1 MTRHREHMTW
11 SWRLTEIAGIE
22 IRVHATFPI
31 LLVWVA
37 ASTYVAAGS
46 IAAAVSGMLLICVL
60 FAIVVL
66 HEMGHALMARRFGI
80 ATKDITLLPI
90 GGVARLER
98 MPERPRDELLV
109 AVAGPAVNVVLAAA
123 FFALAWLS
131 GARGAAFDLESGSPL
146 LTLAWINVAL
156 ATFNLVPAFP
166 MDGGRALRAILAMRL
181 PAERAT
187 RIAARLGQSLAFVL
201 GFVGL
206 LGNPMLVF
214 IALFVW
220 LGAAGELRTAE
231 VRHAVEGVPVHLAM
245 AHDAI
250 VLAPED
256 SLATAVEISV
266 GGFQH
271 DFAVVE
277 GGAIVGM
284 LSRADL
290 LRAVSE
296 HGTTPTVGSAMSRE
310 FSVVR
315 TTDDLVLALEPL
327 ESGCGCLPVVD
338 ERGTFAGLLTM
349 EGVGELL
356 AFRTAIAAPHR
367 AFPRDPPRA
376 TSRVAG
382 I

>member
-1 MTRHREHMTW
+1 MTW
-11 SWRLTEIAGIE
+11 SWRLTELAGIE

-46 IAAAVSGMLLICVL
+46 IAAAISGMLLICVL

-80 ATKDITLLPI
+80 ATRDITLLPI

-109 AVAGPAVNVVLAAA
+109 AVAGPAVNLVLAAA
-123 FFALAWLS
+123 FFTLAWLS
-131 GARGAAFDLESGSPL
+131 GARSAGFDLESGSPL
-146 LTLAWINVAL
+146 YTLAWINMGL

-181 PAERAT
+181 PTERAT
-187 RIAARLGQSLAFVL
+187 RIAARLGQSLALVL

-250 VLAPED
+250 VLAPQD
-256 SLATAVEISV
+256 SVATAVECSV

-271 DFAVVE
+271 DFAIVE
-277 GGAIVGM
+277 GGAIVGL

-296 HGTTPTVGSAMSRE
+296 HGMAPTVGSAMSRD
-310 FSVVR
+310 FTVVR
-315 TTDDLVLALEPL
+315 TTDDLALALEPL
-327 ESGCGCLPVVD
+327 ESGCGCVPVVD

-356 AFRTAIAAPHR
+356 ALRTAIAAPHR
-367 AFPRDPPRA
+367 ALPRDPARA
-376 TSRVAG
+376 PSSVAR